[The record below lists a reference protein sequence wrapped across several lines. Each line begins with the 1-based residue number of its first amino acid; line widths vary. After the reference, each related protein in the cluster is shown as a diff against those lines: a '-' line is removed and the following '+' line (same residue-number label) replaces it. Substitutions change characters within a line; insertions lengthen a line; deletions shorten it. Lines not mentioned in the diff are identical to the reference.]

1 MSRDPSQRRQHGAL
15 RRARAGCDAGGKV
28 GWRRMSATPFE
39 ATRATRVQRGS
50 VRALAWLLA
59 LGAWGC
65 ERASQADPTGL
76 VTRIEALAPAPRSEP
91 SVPAVAPTPAPEEL
105 VREAFELP
113 PTRCPEVAR
122 QARELSEV
130 LPRQLDGDTLATAV
144 TANGCDLTLEYQL
157 VTLDAKDV
165 SEKGMTAMRS
175 SVRSELCSDRGAL
188 AVMQEGGRFTN
199 VYYDRTR
206 ARIGLFSVAADDC
219 GI

>member
-1 MSRDPSQRRQHGAL
+1 MN
-15 RRARAGCDAGGKV
+15 
-28 GWRRMSATPFE
+28 ATPFE
-39 ATRATRVQRGS
+39 ATRATAALRHRVWIS
-50 VRALAWLLA
+50 AWAIA
-59 LGAWGC
+59 LGSWGC
-65 ERASQADPTGL
+65 ERASRVEPAEL
-76 VTRIEALAPAPRSEP
+76 VTSVAALAPAPRAELS
-91 SVPAVAPTPAPEEL
+91 ATAPAPEDL

-122 QARELSEV
+122 QAQELSEG
-130 LPRQLDGDTLATAV
+130 LPRRLDADTLATAV

-188 AVMQEGGRFTN
+188 AVMQLGGRFTN
-199 VYYDRTR
+199 VYYDRART
-206 ARIGLFSVAADDC
+206 RIGLFSVAADDC